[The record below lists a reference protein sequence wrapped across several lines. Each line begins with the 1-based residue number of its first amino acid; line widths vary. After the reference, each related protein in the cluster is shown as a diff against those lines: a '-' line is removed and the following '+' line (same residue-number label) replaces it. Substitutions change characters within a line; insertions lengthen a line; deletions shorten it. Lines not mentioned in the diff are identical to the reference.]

1 MPCKQ
6 VKPVSVNLLLQ
17 LTKQI
22 RNLQQESISAQNK
35 MRWFSETLFGQL
47 LWFYATAKAARF
59 LVFQLSQLKRFCRC
73 LRSHSFCKSSWH
85 DSDPGVGNQWFE
97 PIWPTVGS
105 YGLGL
110 AFFYFLSI
118 PSCISMICGKWVAL
132 ISFQLSMACIL
143 GSESPS
149 NTSAM
154 RSWFQLPNLD
164 MISSL
169 KQPFNYSIST
179 SNDHQIKVMSLVS
192 PQQQWKVKLKFG
204 ILKPEKYVNILVAM
218 SLCKRI
224 WKLRGSEPRCLPET
238 GGIYLQTNSAEYE
251 QTKIIGLCMVLG
263 PHWNI
268 VYIRTRDFW
277 CRIICSNKVQ
287 QWCPWQI

>member
-1 MPCKQ
+1 MVVLGCIGRHSRHSFVLVHTLQTKD

-22 RNLQQESISAQNK
+22 RNLHQESISAQNK
-35 MRWFSETLFGQL
+35 MRQILRNFFGQL

-97 PIWPTVGS
+97 PVWPIVGS
-105 YGLGL
+105 YGLGFSFFDF
-110 AFFYFLSI
+110 FFYIIYLNYLRQVSR
-118 PSCISMICGKWVAL
+118 L

-143 GSESPS
+143 GSEAPS

-164 MISSL
+164 MISSW
-169 KQPFNYSIST
+169 KNSRST
-179 SNDHQIKVMSLVS
+179 TRFLHQMIIKSKVMRLVS
-192 PQQQWKVKLKFG
+192 PQQ
-204 ILKPEKYVNILVAM
+204 P
-218 SLCKRI
+218 
-224 WKLRGSEPRCLPET
+224 
-238 GGIYLQTNSAEYE
+238 
-251 QTKIIGLCMVLG
+251 
-263 PHWNI
+263 
-268 VYIRTRDFW
+268 
-277 CRIICSNKVQ
+277 
-287 QWCPWQI
+287 

>member
-1 MPCKQ
+1 MVVLGCFWA
-6 VKPVSVNLLLQ
+6 
-17 LTKQI
+17 TFTTFI
-22 RNLQQESISAQNK
+22 RTYSYPANKRCQTSLCQSASTAYKTNQESISAQKK
-35 MRWFSETLFGQL
+35 MRQILRNFFGHL

-97 PIWPTVGS
+97 PVWPTVGS
-105 YGLGL
+105 YGLGFS
-110 AFFYFLSI
+110 FFDFFSI
-118 PSCISMICGKWVAL
+118 SYISLICGKWVAL
-132 ISFQLSMACIL
+132 ISFQLSMVCIL

-204 ILKPEKYVNILVAM
+204 ILKPEKYVKILVSM
-218 SLCKRI
+218 SLCIRI
-224 WKLRGSEPRCLPET
+224 WKLRGSEPAMKRR
-238 GGIYLQTNSAEYE
+238 
-251 QTKIIGLCMVLG
+251 M
-263 PHWNI
+263 
-268 VYIRTRDFW
+268 
-277 CRIICSNKVQ
+277 
-287 QWCPWQI
+287 